1 MLIELQ
7 DLGKSFGEHEV
18 LKHVTASVE
27 RGDRIGIIGA
37 NGTGKTTLLRVLCG
51 ESLPDAGDA
60 AFAAGATCGYLEQTG
75 HLDPEKDVYETMR
88 LAFQPALDA
97 MAELET
103 LQKQLAADHHN
114 TAITDKITACNAV
127 IDAMDAYNMDTQIKK
142 VLNGMGFPADTW
154 KKKAG
159 VLSGGEQTRLRLAR
173 LLLERPDILILDEPT
188 NHLDLETMDWLET
201 YLKAY
206 RGAVL
211 VVSHDRY
218 FLDSVCTR
226 IWELRGKTIT
236 TYRGNYSA
244 YLPQREAADERLQK
258 QHDAD
263 VEKAAKLQ
271 DYIDRNLVRASTTK
285 MAQSRRKQLEKLEIT
300 EAPQAEAHQADH
312 VGACI
317 GQVVQCV
324 RRNGHTAKQGAHR
337 KLARKQQHIAH
348 NPHHTGQVAVSS
360 AHGAVL
366 DIGRITDKKSD
377 QKFCQELL
385 FPSPT
390 DMDIRN

>member
-271 DYIDRNLVRASTTK
+271 DYIDRNLERASTTK

-348 NPHHTGQVAVSS
+348 NPHHAGQVAVSS

>member
-173 LLLERPDILILDEPT
+173 LLLERPDILILDEPPT
-188 NHLDLETMDWLET
+188 
-201 YLKAY
+201 
-206 RGAVL
+206 
-211 VVSHDRY
+211 
-218 FLDSVCTR
+218 
-226 IWELRGKTIT
+226 IWIWKRW
-236 TYRGNYSA
+236 
-244 YLPQREAADERLQK
+244 
-258 QHDAD
+258 
-263 VEKAAKLQ
+263 
-271 DYIDRNLVRASTTK
+271 
-285 MAQSRRKQLEKLEIT
+285 
-300 EAPQAEAHQADH
+300 
-312 VGACI
+312 
-317 GQVVQCV
+317 
-324 RRNGHTAKQGAHR
+324 
-337 KLARKQQHIAH
+337 
-348 NPHHTGQVAVSS
+348 TGWKP
-360 AHGAVL
+360 
-366 DIGRITDKKSD
+366 I
-377 QKFCQELL
+377 
-385 FPSPT
+385 
-390 DMDIRN
+390 